1 MAGPLIGLA
10 LGSGGARGWCHIGVL
25 RGLEELGVRP
35 DVVSGCSMGAVV
47 GAAHASG
54 RLDALE
60 EWALGLT
67 LGRFLKLISVDLAGG
82 GLVDGQVIEDV
93 LAEIGIAGNIEDL
106 PRPFRAVASDMRTGR
121 EVWLREG
128 PVGRLVRA
136 SAAIPGVFA
145 PVRHDGRWLMDG
157 GMTNPVPVS
166 LARAMGAEIVIAVN
180 PDAHLSGAV
189 WRGPGAGAAGG
200 AGAGRD
206 PAGSG
211 RIAPSP
217 GATGGARPRAA
228 PDGARKMRIGIDGDH
243 DLRSHRA
250 GQRNRHRIGHTAI
263 HEPAAI
269 MAHRREHPRNGRRG
283 AHQPAHGALPEPD
296 LAPGAHV
303 ARNSPEGPGQI
314 LDVSGNSDLGQHIL
328 DHLPIDQPTP
338 RQIDRDQLEEPAERQ
353 PQRPFLER
361 VQPAAGM
368 GRAHHRTHRAA
379 GHHIGPDAKLLE
391 PPEHADMAPSAGTA
405 AAQGKSDQRPGHASY
420 SAAARA

>member
-1 MAGPLIGLA
+1 MARPLIGLA

-35 DVVSGCSMGAVV
+35 DVVCGCSMGAVV
-47 GAAHASG
+47 GAAHAGG

-121 EVWLREG
+121 EVWLKEG

-211 RIAPSP
+211 EGGGLASQISAMLSARFQMLSELVFPPADGGRPGYLSVVNAAVNLMTEEIRRSRLAGDPPHVLLNARIEDLKVLELY
-217 GATGGARPRAA
+217 RAA
-228 PDGARKMRIGIDGDH
+228 EVI
-243 DLRSHRA
+243 
-250 GQRNRHRIGHTAI
+250 
-263 HEPAAI
+263 E
-269 MAHRREHPRNGRRG
+269 EGRRLVMRHKG
-283 AHQPAHGALPEPD
+283 EILAAL
-296 LAPGAHV
+296 
-303 ARNSPEGPGQI
+303 
-314 LDVSGNSDLGQHIL
+314 
-328 DHLPIDQPTP
+328 
-338 RQIDRDQLEEPAERQ
+338 AE
-353 PQRPFLER
+353 
-361 VQPAAGM
+361 A
-368 GRAHHRTHRAA
+368 
-379 GHHIGPDAKLLE
+379 
-391 PPEHADMAPSAGTA
+391 
-405 AAQGKSDQRPGHASY
+405 
-420 SAAARA
+420 